1 MSGSAATGGRKSATT
16 EAIAQWAVATATIA
30 TTAQW
35 AEAQEWTVKAT
46 LIAGIAIGIAAI
58 TIATAGAI
66 SMTIAAGG
74 ASKFASSTRT
84 VTSIAATDNHGKWQ
98 KTTISVGVP
107 ESRRHA
113 VTASGS
119 RVRSASKSRW
129 RCFGSGGIGAMIAP
143 FGVTVAI
150 S

>member
-1 MSGSAATGGRKSATT
+1 MSGSAATGGRKSAMT

-58 TIATAGAI
+58 TIATDGAI

-84 VTSIAATDNHGKWQ
+84 VTSIAATDKITVSGRRRP
-98 KTTISVGVP
+98 SFGVP
-107 ESRRHA
+107 ESRG
-113 VTASGS
+113 TQ
-119 RVRSASKSRW
+119 
-129 RCFGSGGIGAMIAP
+129 
-143 FGVTVAI
+143 
-150 S
+150 

>member
-1 MSGSAATGGRKSATT
+1 M
-16 EAIAQWAVATATIA
+16 
-30 TTAQW
+30 
-35 AEAQEWTVKAT
+35 TVKAT

-98 KTTISVGVP
+98 KTTIS
-107 ESRRHA
+107 
-113 VTASGS
+113 ASLKAEG
-119 RVRSASKSRW
+119 
-129 RCFGSGGIGAMIAP
+129 
-143 FGVTVAI
+143 TQ
-150 S
+150 

>member
-98 KTTISVGVP
+98 KTTIP
-107 ESRRHA
+107 LKHPQRL
-113 VTASGS
+113 
-119 RVRSASKSRW
+119 SA
-129 RCFGSGGIGAMIAP
+129 AH
-143 FGVTVAI
+143 
-150 S
+150 

>member
-35 AEAQEWTVKAT
+35 AETQEWTVKAT
-46 LIAGIAIGIAAI
+46 LIAGIATGIAAI

-84 VTSIAATDNHGKWQ
+84 VTSIAATDNPGKWQ
-98 KTTISVGVP
+98 KTTTISVGVP
-107 ESRRHA
+107 ESRRLESA
-113 VTASGS
+113 DARLQGASPALPG
-119 RVRSASKSRW
+119 
-129 RCFGSGGIGAMIAP
+129 
-143 FGVTVAI
+143 
-150 S
+150 